1 MHGKMLLLRRSS
13 ILSLISCS
21 LLCQNVACESEKIK
35 ELYKQ
40 MATGQRNK
48 LQDLYRMKNRPNL
61 LRDLDSELFV
71 ISREVLDRWRAF
83 VR

>member
-1 MHGKMLLLRRSS
+1 
-13 ILSLISCS
+13 
-21 LLCQNVACESEKIK
+21 
-35 ELYKQ
+35 
-40 MATGQRNK
+40 MAAGQRNK
-48 LQDLYRMKNRPNL
+48 LQDLYRMRNRPTL